1 MCANDEAVRLLTRW
15 MQEREEEATGNE
27 GDAFLAVGRY
37 IKA

>member
-1 MCANDEAVRLLTRW
+1 VYKTRRRFGLVTRW
-15 MQEREEEATGNE
+15 MQEREEEATSNE